1 MEEEEEERLRQHAV
15 IQEPEPEE
23 QRDRHRSSRDHRD
36 RRQEHE
42 KVEPRSRPSHSDE
55 EMEEGEEE
63 DFDNEE
69 EEEYPIEKPQLKPT
83 MRPITAAPSVS
94 SASGNVSPNTPGGE
108 ESPCGII
115 IPHENSPLDA
125 LPQEEHRP
133 KIGLSLKLGEFK
145 PPAVLQ
151 DKSTGNK
158 SNILNRLLLSK
169 RLVLYIRTV
178 TA

>member
-1 MEEEEEERLRQHAV
+1 MEEEEEERLRQPPV
-15 IQEPEPEE
+15 VQEPEPEE

-36 RRQEHE
+36 RRQEQE
-42 KVEPRSRPSHSDE
+42 KVEPRMRPSHSDE

-69 EEEYPIEKPQLKPT
+69 EENLNVKPQLKPT

-115 IPHENSPLDA
+115 IPHENSPPDA

-133 KIGLSLKLGEFK
+133 KIGLSLKLGEF
-145 PPAVLQ
+145 Q
-151 DKSTGNK
+151 TF
-158 SNILNRLLLSK
+158 
-169 RLVLYIRTV
+169 LVGD
-178 TA
+178 